1 MKSKIA
7 GKAILDV
14 EVTHIDMQGIWLLMH
29 DKEFFLP
36 FERFPW
42 FRKATVDEIHN
53 VQLASGDKLSWPDLD
68 KELLIESMGKPEIV
82 QTLDRKAR
90 RV

>member
-7 GKAILDV
+7 GKVTSDV
-14 EVTHIDMQGIWLLMH
+14 EITNIDIKGIWLLMW

-42 FRKATVDEIHN
+42 FRKATVAEIHN
-53 VQLASGDKLSWPDLD
+53 VQVVNGDKLSWPDLD
-68 KELLIESMGKPEIV
+68 KELLIDSMGKPEIV
-82 QTLDRKAR
+82 PQFAKSK
-90 RV
+90 

>member
-7 GKAILDV
+7 GKATLDV

-42 FRKATVDEIHN
+42 FRKATVAEIHN
-53 VQLASGDKLSWPDLD
+53 VQVVNGDELYWPELNKNLLLSSIGNGNPVP
-68 KELLIESMGKPEIV
+68 IF
-82 QTLDRKAR
+82 
-90 RV
+90 